1 MFSGP
6 GNVSAFFER
15 LRAALAPECELLP
28 ELGRGGM
35 GTVHLARDVALD
47 CLVAVKVLRPE
58 LWTAQSVKQFV
69 DEARILANLRHPNI
83 VPVHS
88 VHEKDGLNFYVMDYL
103 EGDTLQS
110 HLEKHG
116 RLSVDAAR
124 KVGRDLLAALGKA
137 HRKGVIHRDVKP
149 ANVFLDEEGAV
160 LTDFGIARRIT
171 AVARTDA
178 QTLQGTAA
186 YMAPEQF
193 LGVEANERTDMY
205 AAGMVIYEAFTGRR
219 WEKCAPM
226 EGDWTGVPP
235 NVARVLRR
243 AMELDPN
250 DRWPHATLFRR
261 ELWRTR
267 GWKYQRRTIGLSV
280 GALVAG
286 AAGATWIAYAWLH
299 GKFPFR
305 PPGSL
310 QVVVTPFEDVCAPA
324 ARQRD
329 RLARSLVRELQGNV
343 DFSVAGPEAPP
354 WFVRRSTVVVRGT
367 MCARGDSLH
376 VEVQGNM
383 GARGADAAPVQARG
397 DTSRLDRL
405 ADTLARGIVLYVW
418 NRENPLDPALP
429 LKALPRMRG
438 LAAWLAAERLLAQ
451 GRWEEADRA
460 YDAAEEV
467 DSTCWLCAW
476 RHADVDR
483 WLDRRFDPARA
494 SRYFNHIDSFPAHY
508 QVVIRASREPL
519 VPRLAML
526 TRVTREHRDFLPAH
540 FMLADD
546 LYHRGPLIGRP
557 REEAIEAFER
567 VVSLRPDFLP
577 AWEHLAWALAADG
590 RDSAARAALGRLDA
604 SGPARD
610 PFSAEL
616 RVLLHVGITCRFDG
630 SAACG
635 RISEAV
641 LPQAAGYPDLA
652 AGARYLMTFDAP
664 RGAIELGRR
673 FAAQI
678 DGSALARSGFIAEV
692 DGYLALGL
700 ADSARRAARRLR
712 GAPELDV
719 FAPELDAAL
728 LLLDPDDSSR
738 LHTRWDEVKSELAAH
753 AHSRA
758 STPETRRRAAFML
771 LLLGSRLSGPGDPDG
786 HARWLVG
793 ETGRR
798 PLAVMVAA
806 DAAARRGRLDAALA
820 ATDPLTAL
828 PADSLG
834 DPTLAD
840 PFFRTV
846 LHLVRAGWHERRRD
860 AASAV
865 NELVWFENN
874 DAFERPSGPPQVAD
888 MDWAFGTLAR
898 WRLAKLLD
906 GTGRATPC
914 AAYRW
919 VAGSWAHGDDRYRAR
934 ADSAASRLVALG
946 CKGAA

>member
-15 LRAALAPECELLP
+15 LRAALAPEYELLP

-35 GTVHLARDVALD
+35 GTVYLARDVALD

-110 HLEKHG
+110 HLETHG

-160 LTDFGIARRIT
+160 LTDFGIARRVT
-171 AVARTDA
+171 AVGQTDA

-205 AAGMVIYEAFTGRR
+205 AAGMVIYEAVTGRR
-219 WEKCAPM
+219 WEKCAPTD
-226 EGDWTGVPP
+226 GDWTGVPP

-250 DRWPHATLFRR
+250 NRWPHATLFRR

-299 GKFPFR
+299 GTFPFR

-310 QVVVTPFEDVCAPA
+310 QVVVTPFEDVCEPDP
-324 ARQRD
+324 RSRD
-329 RLARSLVRELQGNV
+329 RLAHSLVRHLQGNV
-343 DFSVAGPEAPP
+343 DFSVEGPKEPP
-354 WFVRRSTVVVRGT
+354 WFVKRSTVVVRGT
-367 MCARGDSLH
+367 VCARRDSLH
-376 VEVQGNM
+376 VEVRGNL
-383 GARGADAAPVQARG
+383 GLLGADPAPVKARA
-397 DTSRLDRL
+397 DTGHLDGL
-405 ADTLARGIVLYVW
+405 ADTLAYGIVLHVW
-418 NRENPLDPALP
+418 NRENPLDPVLP
-429 LKALPRMRG
+429 IKALPRGRG

-460 YDAAEEV
+460 YEAAEEV

-476 RHADVDR
+476 RHADVDK
-483 WLDRRFDPARA
+483 WLGRRFDQARA
-494 SRYFNHIDSFPAHY
+494 SRYFTHIDSFPAHY
-508 QVVIRASREPL
+508 QVVIRASRQPL
-519 VPRLAML
+519 VERLAML
-526 TRVTREHRDFLPAH
+526 TRVTRERRDFLPAH
-540 FMLADD
+540 FMLADE

-557 REEAIEAFER
+557 RREAIVAFER
-567 VVSLRPDFLP
+567 VVRLRPDFLP

-590 RDSAARAALGRLDA
+590 RHSAARAALERLDA

-616 RVLLHVGITCRFDG
+616 RVLLHVGLTCRFDG
-630 SAACG
+630 SAACR
-635 RISEAV
+635 RISDDV

-652 AGARYLMTFDAP
+652 AGPRYLMTFDAP
-664 RGAIELGRR
+664 RGAVVLGLR
-673 FAAQI
+673 FADRD
-678 DGSALARSGFIAEV
+678 DGSDVARSGLVALV

-700 ADSARRAARRLR
+700 ADSARSAARQLR
-712 GAPELDV
+712 GAPELDL
-719 FAPELDAAL
+719 FALELDAAL
-728 LLLDPDDSSR
+728 LLLDPDSTESR
-738 LHTRWDEVKSELAAH
+738 ARWDGVRGALAGH

-758 STPETRRRAAFML
+758 TTPESRRRAAWML
-771 LLLGSRLSGPGDPDG
+771 LLLSPRLGGLGDSDLY
-786 HARWLVG
+786 ARFLAG

-798 PLAVMVAA
+798 PLGAMIGA
-806 DAAARRGRLDAALA
+806 DAAARQGRLDAALT

-834 DPTLAD
+834 DPALAD

-846 LHLVRAGWHERRRD
+846 LHLMRAGWHERRGD
-860 AASAV
+860 PAGAA

-874 DAFERPSGPPQVAD
+874 DVADRPSGPPQAAD

-898 WRLAKLLD
+898 WRLARLLD
-906 GTGRATPC
+906 QSGRASPC

-919 VAGSWAHGDDRYRAR
+919 VAESWAHGDERYRAR
-934 ADSAASRLVALG
+934 ADSAVRRLQTLG
-946 CKGAA
+946 CKEAT

>member
-1 MFSGP
+1 MTSTRQLRLGAFMRPVSIHTSAWRWP
-6 GNVSAFFER
+6 GAYPDANFNFA
-15 LRAALAPECELLP
+15 
-28 ELGRGGM
+28 
-35 GTVHLARDVALD
+35 HLKR
-47 CLVAVKVLRPE
+47 
-58 LWTAQSVKQFV
+58 F
-69 DEARILANLRHPNI
+69 
-83 VPVHS
+83 
-88 VHEKDGLNFYVMDYL
+88 
-103 EGDTLQS
+103 
-110 HLEKHG
+110 
-116 RLSVDAAR
+116 
-124 KVGRDLLAALGKA
+124 
-137 HRKGVIHRDVKP
+137 
-149 ANVFLDEEGAV
+149 
-160 LTDFGIARRIT
+160 
-171 AVARTDA
+171 A
-178 QTLQGTAA
+178 QTLERGKFDAFFMADHLAVMNMPMAALKRSATVTSFDPLTLLPALAAVTDHIGLIATASTTYNEPYHVARKFASLDHISGGRAGWNLVTSANPQEA
-186 YMAPEQF
+186 YNFGLDQH
-193 LGVEANERTDMY
+193 VEHGERYHRAREFFDVVTGLWDSW
-205 AAGMVIYEAFTGRR
+205 ADDAFIRDVDSGIYFEPSKLHVLDHRGEHLKVR
-219 WEKCAPM
+219 
-226 EGDWTGVPP
+226 VPL
-235 NVARVLRR
+235 NIARVLRQ
-243 AMELDPN
+243 ALELNPD
-250 DRWPHATLFRR
+250 DRWPHATVFRR
-261 ELWRTR
+261 ALWRTR
-267 GWKYQRRTIGLSV
+267 GGKYRRRTIGLSA

-286 AAGATWIAYAWLH
+286 AAGATWLASTWLH
-299 GKFPFR
+299 GTFPFR

-310 QVVVTPFEDVCAPA
+310 QVVVTPFEDVCSPA
-324 ARQRD
+324 ARQGD

-354 WFVRRSTVVVRGT
+354 WFIRRSTVVVRGT

-376 VEVQGNM
+376 VEVRGNM

-397 DTSRLDRL
+397 DTSHLDRL